1 MDVAAGERPV
11 KPPVGIAMAVNHHLM
26 AGFSPVG

>member
-1 MDVAAGERPV
+1 MDVASPERPV
-11 KPPVGIAMAVNHHLM
+11 KPPGGITMAVNHHLM

>member
-1 MDVAAGERPV
+1 MDVASAERLV
-11 KPPVGIAMAVNHHLM
+11 KPQPGMAMAVNHHLM